1 MIMIIT
7 ATVIE
12 SISITFFISNN
23 NNFDLK
29 PYSVKKNYAKSLFIY
44 PIKTFYYIINKIK
57 LMD

>member
-44 PIKTFYYIINKIK
+44 PIKTFYYINKIK

>member
-29 PYSVKKNYAKSLFIY
+29 PYSRVKKNYAKSLFI
-44 PIKTFYYIINKIK
+44 
-57 LMD
+57 